1 MRKAQWDP
9 KKRVE
14 SMSIRQSVARAL
26 GMLTRRDRRLLGL
39 VIVLQASLALFDLA
53 AVGLIGLVGLIAA
66 GADSGDLPPLAESF
80 LTQFG
85 LENSDPYLVAVAL
98 GGVAAI
104 LLIVKS
110 ALSMLVLRRIFIF
123 LANRQ
128 AMISSRLGSRMLSRP
143 LLDVQSRSSQRAS
156 IALTGGVS
164 ALTLGVLGQGAV
176 LVSEISLLA
185 ILAIGL
191 LVIDPGVTVV
201 VVLFFGLFAWGLYRL
216 LGGWGARLGKQAQ
229 ELNIESIQSMQ
240 QGLKSY
246 RELMVTGR
254 RALFLDEFADLRW
267 AFARNQAGM
276 QFMNQ
281 IPKYAMEIALV
292 LGGVL
297 LAATQF
303 LTRDVAAA
311 VAIIAVFLT
320 ATARIVP
327 SLIRLQAALLG
338 IRTQSGAAL
347 PTFELDAET
356 PADTYEESSVM
367 TREMRQQVVEGLN
380 SGFPGFSG
388 TIECRNV
395 RVTYPGAEEPAL
407 VDFSATVPAA
417 TSLALVGST
426 GAGKSTAADVILGAL
441 VPDQGSVSVAG
452 VDPRDASLRWP
463 GAMAYVPQEVSMIN
477 GTVRQNVALGLPHG
491 LIDDDLVWS
500 ALERAHLADFLRG
513 SREGLDTVVG
523 EHGVKLSGGQRQ
535 RLGIARA
542 LLTRPRLV
550 VLDEATS
557 ALDAE
562 TEEAITLALR
572 ELSSEVTLVVIAH
585 RLATVRDCDQVAY
598 LEKGRMLALGTFDEV
613 RGQAPGLDK
622 QAALLGL

>member
-1 MRKAQWDP
+1 
-9 KKRVE
+9 
-14 SMSIRQSVARAL
+14 MSIRESVAKAL
-26 GMLTRRDRRLLGL
+26 GMLTQRDRRLLGL
-39 VIVLQASLALFDLA
+39 VIGLQASLALFDLA

-80 LTQFG
+80 LTRFG
-85 LENSDPYLVAVAL
+85 LQDSDPYLVAVAL
-98 GGVAAI
+98 GGTAAA
-104 LLIVKS
+104 LLMVKS
-110 ALSMLVLRRIFIF
+110 ALSMLVLRRIFVF
-123 LANRQ
+123 VANRQ
-128 AMISSRLGSRMLSRP
+128 AMISSRLASRMLSRP
-143 LLDVQSRSSQRAS
+143 LLDVQARSTQDAS
-156 IALTGGVS
+156 YALTVGVN
-164 ALTLGVLGQGAV
+164 ALTMGVIGQGV
-176 LVSEISLLA
+176 ILVSEGSLLA
-185 ILAIGL
+185 VLAIGL

-201 VVLFFGLFAWGLYRL
+201 VVLFFGLFAWGLYRM
-216 LGGWGARLGKQAQ
+216 LGGWGARIGRRSSTLQ
-229 ELNIESIQSMQ
+229 IDSIQSMQ

-254 RALFLDEFADLRW
+254 RALYLDEFSGLRW
-267 AFARNQAGM
+267 SFAQTQASM
-276 QFMNQ
+276 QFMRQ
-281 IPKYAMEIALV
+281 VPKYALEIALV

-297 LAATQF
+297 LAGTQF

-311 VAIIAVFLT
+311 VATIAVFLT

-327 SLIRLQAALLG
+327 SLIRLQSALLG
-338 IRTQSGAAL
+338 IRTQSGVAE
-347 PTFELDAET
+347 PTFRLEEEI
-356 PADTYEESSVM
+356 PVGTYEESLVM
-367 TREMRQQVVEGLN
+367 TREMRQQVVEGVE
-380 SGFPGFSG
+380 SGFPGFRG
-388 TIECRNV
+388 TIECKDV
-395 RVTYPGAEEPAL
+395 LVTYPAAEEPAL
-407 VDFSATVPAA
+407 MDFSVTVPAA

-441 VPDQGSVSVAG
+441 VTDAGSVSVAG

-463 GAMAYVPQEVSMIN
+463 GAMAYVPQEISMIN

-562 TEEAITLALR
+562 TEEAIALALR

-598 LEKGRMLALGTFDEV
+598 LERGRMLALGTFDEV

>member
-1 MRKAQWDP
+1 
-9 KKRVE
+9 
-14 SMSIRQSVARAL
+14 MSIREAVRRAL
-26 GMLTRRDRRLLGL
+26 GLLAQRDRRLLVL
-39 VIVLQASLALFDLA
+39 VVVLQASLSLFDLA

-80 LTQFG
+80 LTRFG
-85 LENSDPYLVAVAL
+85 LQSSDPYLVAVAL
-98 GGVAAI
+98 GSAAAI
-104 LLIVKS
+104 LLIMKS
-110 ALSMLVLRRIFIF
+110 VLSMLVLRRIFVF

-128 AMISSRLGSRMLSRP
+128 AMISSRLASRMLSRP
-143 LLDVQSRSSQRAS
+143 LLDVQGRSSQDAAY
-156 IALTGGVS
+156 ALTIGVN
-164 ALTLGVLGQGAV
+164 ALTMGVIGQGAI
-176 LVSEISLLA
+176 LVSEGSLLA

-191 LVIDPGVTVV
+191 MVIDPGVTVV

-216 LGGWGARLGKQAQ
+216 LGGWGARLGRRSSTLQ
-229 ELNIESIQSMQ
+229 IDSMQSMQ
-240 QGLKSY
+240 QGLTSY
-246 RELMVTGR
+246 RELMVSGR
-254 RALFLDEFADLRW
+254 RALYLDEFSGLRW
-267 AFARNQAGM
+267 SFARTQASM

-281 IPKYAMEIALV
+281 IPKYALEIALV

-311 VAIIAVFLT
+311 VATVAVFLT

-327 SLIRLQAALLG
+327 SLIRLQSALLV
-338 IRTQSGAAL
+338 IRTQSGVAE
-347 PTFELDAET
+347 PTFSLEEEIPVSSD
-356 PADTYEESSVM
+356 EESSVM
-367 TREMRQQVVEGLN
+367 TLEMRQQVVKGLD
-380 SGFPGFSG
+380 SGFPGFRA
-388 TIECRNV
+388 TIECQDV
-395 RVTYPGAEEPAL
+395 LVTYPGAEEPAL
-407 VDFSATVPAA
+407 VNFSVTVPAA

-426 GAGKSTAADVILGAL
+426 GAGKSTAADVVLGAL
-441 VPDQGSVSVAG
+441 VPDHGSVSVAG
-452 VDPRDASLRWP
+452 VDPRCAALRWP

-491 LIDDDLVWS
+491 LIDDDVVWS
-500 ALERAHLADFLRG
+500 ALERAHLADFLRR

-542 LLTRPRLV
+542 LLTQPRLV

-557 ALDAE
+557 ALDAG
-562 TEEAITLALR
+562 TEEAVTLALR
-572 ELSSEVTLVVIAH
+572 ELSREVTLVVIAH

-598 LEKGRMLALGTFDEV
+598 LEKGRMIALGTFDEV
-613 RGQAPGLDK
+613 RRQAPGLDR

>member
-1 MRKAQWDP
+1 MTIK
-9 KKRVE
+9 E
-14 SMSIRQSVARAL
+14 SVARAL
-26 GMLTRRDRRLLGL
+26 GMLTQRDRRLLAL
-39 VIVLQASLALFDLA
+39 VIALQASLALFDLA

-80 LTQFG
+80 LTRFG
-85 LENSDPYLVAVAL
+85 LQDSDPYLVAVAI

-110 ALSMLVLRRIFIF
+110 ALSMLVLRRIFVF

-128 AMISSRLGSRMLSRP
+128 AMISSRLASRMLSRP
-143 LLDVQSRSSQRAS
+143 LLDVQGRSSQDAS
-156 IALTGGVS
+156 YALTIGVN
-164 ALTLGVLGQGAV
+164 ALTMGVIGQGAI
-176 LVSEISLLA
+176 LVSEGSLLA

-201 VVLFFGLFAWGLYRL
+201 VVIFFGLFAWGLYRL
-216 LGGWGARLGKQAQ
+216 LGGWGARLGRRSSTLQ
-229 ELNIESIQSMQ
+229 IDSIQSMQ

-254 RALFLDEFADLRW
+254 RALYLDEFSGLRW
-267 AFARNQAGM
+267 SFAQTQAGM
-276 QFMNQ
+276 QFMSQ
-281 IPKYAMEIALV
+281 IPKYALEIALV
-292 LGGVL
+292 LGGAL
-297 LAATQF
+297 LAVAQF

-327 SLIRLQAALLG
+327 SLIRLQGALLR
-338 IRTQSGAAL
+338 IRTQSGVAE
-347 PTFELDAET
+347 PTFRLEEEI
-356 PADTYEESSVM
+356 PAGGDEESSVI
-367 TREMRQQVVEGLN
+367 TREMRQQVVEGLH
-380 SGFPGFSG
+380 SGFPGFRA
-388 TIECRNV
+388 TIECRDV
-395 RVTYPGAEEPAL
+395 LVTYPGAEEAAL
-407 VDFSATVPAA
+407 VDFSVTVPAA
-417 TSLALVGST
+417 TSLALVGTT
-426 GAGKSTAADVILGAL
+426 GAGKSTSADVMLGAL
-441 VPDQGSVSVAG
+441 VPDHGSVSVAG
-452 VDPRDASLRWP
+452 VDPRDASLKWP

-491 LIDDDLVWS
+491 LIDDDLAWS
-500 ALERAHLADFLRG
+500 ALERAHLANFLRG

-562 TEEAITLALR
+562 TEEAITFALR

-598 LEKGRMLALGTFDEV
+598 LEKGRMLAVGTFDEV

>member
-1 MRKAQWDP
+1 
-9 KKRVE
+9 
-14 SMSIRQSVARAL
+14 MSIKQSVARAL
-26 GMLTRRDRRLLGL
+26 GMLTKHERGRLAL
-39 VIVLQASLALFDLA
+39 VIVLQASLGLFDLL

-66 GADSGDLPPLAESF
+66 GADSGQIPHVAES
-80 LTQFG
+80 LLVRLG
-85 LENSDPYLVAVAL
+85 LQNTDPYLVAVAL

-110 ALSMLVLRRIFIF
+110 VLSVLVLRRIFVF

-128 AMISSRLGSRMLSRP
+128 AMISSRLASRMLSRP
-143 LLDVQSRSSQRAS
+143 LLDVQRRSSQRAS
-156 IALTGGVS
+156 IALTSGVA

-176 LVSEISLLA
+176 LVSEVSLLV

-191 LVIDPGVTVV
+191 LVIDPGVTAV
-201 VVLFFGLFAWGLYRL
+201 VVLFFGLFAWGLYRMI
-216 LGGWGARLGKQAQ
+216 GGWGARLGKQAQ

-246 RELMVTGR
+246 RELMVSGR
-254 RALFLDEFADLRW
+254 RALFLDEFVDLRW
-267 AFARNQAGM
+267 AFARNQAGI
-276 QFMNQ
+276 QFMSQ
-281 IPKYAMEIALV
+281 IPKYAMEVALV

-303 LTRDVAAA
+303 LARDVAAA
-311 VAIIAVFLT
+311 VATTAVFLT
-320 ATARIVP
+320 ASARIVP

-338 IRTQSGAAL
+338 IRTQSGLAL
-347 PTFELDAET
+347 PTLELEADT
-356 PADTYEESSVM
+356 PAGSDAGSSVV
-367 TREMRQQVVEGLN
+367 TRERREQVVQGLN
-380 SGFPGFSG
+380 AGFSDFHA
-388 TIECRNV
+388 TIECTDV
-395 RVTYPGAEEPAL
+395 EVTYPDAEGPAL
-407 VDFSATVPAA
+407 VDFTVMVPAA

-426 GAGKSTAADVILGAL
+426 GAGKSTAADIILGAL
-441 VPDQGSVSVAG
+441 VPDAGTVLVSE
-452 VDPRDASLRWP
+452 VDPRTASLRWP
-463 GAMAYVPQEVSMIN
+463 GSMAYVPQEVSIID

-491 LIDDDLVWS
+491 LIDDDLVWA
-500 ALERAHLADFLRG
+500 ALERAHLSDFLRG
-513 SREGLDTVVG
+513 SGKGLDTTVG

-562 TEEAITLALR
+562 TEEAVTVALR
-572 ELSSEVTLVVIAH
+572 ELSGQVTTVVVAH

-598 LEKGRMLALGTFDEV
+598 LEKGRVLAVGTFDEV
-613 RGQAPGLDK
+613 RREAPGLNK
-622 QAALLGL
+622 QASLLGL